1 MCIYLNIIDFID
13 YIIPTLY
20 CCSICMHAALII
32 FCQNTSII
40 CNGHRK
46 MFLQYLAEGV
56 NGTMLTCQ
64 TLIAGI
70 NHLTLLTVTS
80 SGFIVHKPSDIADSD
95 QFRLHSPLSLHKH
108 THTHTHTHILHDF

>member
-1 MCIYLNIIDFID
+1 
-13 YIIPTLY
+13 
-20 CCSICMHAALII
+20 
-32 FCQNTSII
+32 
-40 CNGHRK
+40 

-80 SGFIVHKPSDIADSD
+80 SGFIV
-95 QFRLHSPLSLHKH
+95 LSVYTN